1 MKILISPYLSESV
14 FIDIKPEDKIGI
26 IRKIIREQFTDI
38 NINNNMSFLFNNIF
52 LDDNKTF
59 KDYKIIENS
68 TIFIVPK
75 IEDNL
80 NSSNRIKTLTN
91 FSSKILS
98 NRILK
103 NKKLNLN
110 LIIDKNFD
118 EIYNNSKKLVGTI
131 QILININSYSTLN
144 LRVQKSDSI
153 LSIKNKIE
161 KYEKIPSELQKL
173 YYNNLELENHK
184 NLLFYNI
191 KNQSTLDL
199 YNMENTI
206 RQNINNIN
214 YNDGIPYQNNSL
226 KVYNFNN
233 NPQINSSKK
242 NHYRSQSDTRKINL
256 NLSQNNKQIE
266 DNYFNS
272 INLKQEKR
280 KSTSALKNLNYQIL
294 IQKKNKITNTISLL
308 NLNVSSI
315 ETIKSVKYKIFR
327 KENIPISE
335 QTLIFDNIELDNF
348 KKLFDYKIKNGSVLY
363 LDYQRNIYIFVY
375 TPNSKSILIETSP
388 FEIIE
393 AFKGKITNITNIP
406 IYQQKLFF
414 NNIELLNH
422 KTLFDYDILNFYD
435 NSQSIF
441 FMLKQ
446 MIFIEI
452 RTFQGNILMNLEMEK
467 FDTIFYIKN
476 LIQQK
481 ENINIYNQQLIYN
494 NIILEDNKTL
504 EDYKM
509 EYDNKPII
517 FLNIIFHIFVK
528 NTYNNKLIV
537 IECDSNFFVSQIKY
551 EIKMIEGF
559 YNLNQRLYFNNY
571 EMNDN
576 KRLIDYG
583 ITNDLNVPL
592 ILK

>member
-26 IRKIIREQFTDI
+26 IRKKIKEQFPDI

-52 LDDNKTF
+52 LDDNKTL
-59 KDYKIIENS
+59 KDYKIKENS
-68 TIFIVPK
+68 TIYIVPK
-75 IEDNL
+75 IEENL

-98 NRILK
+98 NRLLK

-206 RQNINNIN
+206 RQNINNI
-214 YNDGIPYQNNSL
+214 YYSDGIPYQKDSL
-226 KVYNFNN
+226 KIYNFNN
-233 NPQINSSKK
+233 NPQNNSGKK
-242 NHYRSQSDTRKINL
+242 NHYRSQSDSRKINL
-256 NLSQNNKQIE
+256 NLSQNNKQYE
-266 DNYFNS
+266 DNYFNL
-272 INLKQEKR
+272 NLKQEKR
-280 KSTSALKNLNYQIL
+280 NSTSALKNLNYQIL

-308 NLNVSSI
+308 NLNVNSI

-335 QTLIFDNIELDNF
+335 QTLFFDNIELDNL

-375 TPNSKSILIETSP
+375 TPNSKSIIIETSP

-435 NSQSIF
+435 NNQSIF

-446 MIFIEI
+446 MIYIEI

-494 NIILEDNKTL
+494 NNILEDNKTL
-504 EDYKM
+504 EDYKI

-528 NTYNNKLIV
+528 NTYNNNLIP
-537 IECDSNFFVSQIKY
+537 IECDSNFLVSQIKY

-583 ITNDLNVPL
+583 IMNDLNVPL

>member
-26 IRKIIREQFTDI
+26 IRKKIKEQFSDI

-75 IEDNL
+75 IEDNI

-214 YNDGIPYQNNSL
+214 YNDGIPYQNNSF

-446 MIFIEI
+446 MIYIEI

-494 NIILEDNKTL
+494 NNILEDNKTL
-504 EDYKM
+504 EDYKI

>member
-75 IEDNL
+75 IEDNI

-446 MIFIEI
+446 MIYIEI

>member
-14 FIDIKPEDKIGI
+14 FIDIKPEDKIEK
-26 IRKIIREQFTDI
+26 IRKIIMEQFPDI
-38 NINNNMSFLFNNIF
+38 NVDNNMSFLFKNIF
-52 LDDNKTF
+52 LNDNKTL

-75 IEDNL
+75 IEG

-98 NRILK
+98 NRLFK

-110 LIIDKNFD
+110 LIIDKNYD
-118 EIYNNSKKLVGTI
+118 EIFNNSKKLVGTI
-131 QILININSYSTLN
+131 QILINVNSYSTLN

-199 YNMENTI
+199 YNMENSLK
-206 RQNINNIN
+206 QNLNNIN
-214 YNDGIPYQNNSL
+214 FNDEIPYQNSSL
-226 KVYNFNN
+226 KIYNFNN
-233 NPQINSSKK
+233 NPPINSIKK
-242 NHYRSQSDTRKINL
+242 NHYRSQSDTKNISL
-256 NLSQNNKQIE
+256 NLSQNNKQIQ

-308 NLNVSSI
+308 NLNVNSI
-315 ETIKSVKYKIFR
+315 ETIKSIKYKIFR

-335 QTLIFDNIELDNF
+335 QTLFFDNIELDNY
-348 KKLFDYKIKNGSVLY
+348 KKLFDYQIENGSVLY

-422 KTLFDYDILNFYD
+422 KTLFDYDILNYYD
-435 NSQSIF
+435 NNQPIF
-441 FMLKQ
+441 FILKQ
-446 MIFIEI
+446 MIYIEI

-494 NIILEDNKTL
+494 NNILEDNKTL
-504 EDYKM
+504 EDYRM
-509 EYDNKPII
+509 EYDNKSII
-517 FLNIIFHIFVK
+517 FLNIIFHIFIK
-528 NTYNNKLIV
+528 NTYNNKLIF
-537 IECDSNFFVSQIKY
+537 IECDSNFLVSQIKY

>member
-75 IEDNL
+75 IEDNI

-435 NSQSIF
+435 NNQSIF

-446 MIFIEI
+446 MIYIEI

-481 ENINIYNQQLIYN
+481 ENINVYNQQLIYN

-551 EIKMIEGF
+551 EIKMIEGY

-576 KRLIDYG
+576 KRLIEYG

>member
-1 MKILISPYLSESV
+1 
-14 FIDIKPEDKIGI
+14 
-26 IRKIIREQFTDI
+26 
-38 NINNNMSFLFNNIF
+38 MSFLFNNIF
-52 LDDNKTF
+52 LDDNKTL
-59 KDYKIIENS
+59 KDYKIKENS
-68 TIFIVPK
+68 TIYIVPK
-75 IEDNL
+75 IEENL

-98 NRILK
+98 NRLLK

-206 RQNINNIN
+206 RQNINNI
-214 YNDGIPYQNNSL
+214 YYSDGIPYQKDSL
-226 KVYNFNN
+226 KIYNFNN
-233 NPQINSSKK
+233 NPQNNSAKK
-242 NHYRSQSDTRKINL
+242 NHYRSQSDSRKINL
-256 NLSQNNKQIE
+256 NLSQNNKQYE
-266 DNYFNS
+266 DNYFNL
-272 INLKQEKR
+272 NLKQEKR
-280 KSTSALKNLNYQIL
+280 NSTSALKNLNYQIL

-308 NLNVSSI
+308 NLNVNSI

-335 QTLIFDNIELDNF
+335 QTLFFDNIELDNL

-446 MIFIEI
+446 MIYIEI

-494 NIILEDNKTL
+494 NNILEDNKTL
-504 EDYKM
+504 EDYKI

-528 NTYNNKLIV
+528 NTYNNNLIP
-537 IECDSNFFVSQIKY
+537 IECDSNFLVSQIKY

-583 ITNDLNVPL
+583 IINDLNVPL

>member
-14 FIDIKPEDKIGI
+14 FIDIKPEDKIEK
-26 IRKIIREQFTDI
+26 IRKIIMEQFPDI
-38 NINNNMSFLFNNIF
+38 NIDNNMSFLFKNIF
-52 LDDNKTF
+52 LNDNKTL

-75 IEDNL
+75 IEG

-446 MIFIEI
+446 MIYIEI

>member
-26 IRKIIREQFTDI
+26 IRKIIREQFSDI

-75 IEDNL
+75 IEDNI

-446 MIFIEI
+446 MIYIEI

-494 NIILEDNKTL
+494 NNILEDNKTL

>member
-75 IEDNL
+75 IEDNI

-446 MIFIEI
+446 MIYIEI

-481 ENINIYNQQLIYN
+481 ENINVYNQQLIYN

>member
-14 FIDIKPEDKIGI
+14 FIDIKPEDKIEK
-26 IRKIIREQFTDI
+26 IRKIIMEQFPDI
-38 NINNNMSFLFNNIF
+38 NVDNNMSFLFKNIF
-52 LDDNKTF
+52 LNDNKTL

-75 IEDNL
+75 IEG

-446 MIFIEI
+446 MIYIEI

-494 NIILEDNKTL
+494 NNILEDNKTL

>member
-26 IRKIIREQFTDI
+26 IRKIIREQFPDI

-446 MIFIEI
+446 MIYIEI

-481 ENINIYNQQLIYN
+481 ENINVYNQQLIYN

>member
-14 FIDIKPEDKIGI
+14 FIDIKPEDKIEK
-26 IRKIIREQFTDI
+26 IRKIIMEQFPDI
-38 NINNNMSFLFNNIF
+38 NIDNNMSFLFKNIF
-52 LDDNKTF
+52 LNDNKTL

-75 IEDNL
+75 IEG

-308 NLNVSSI
+308 NLNVNSI
-315 ETIKSVKYKIFR
+315 ETIKSIKYKIFR

-335 QTLIFDNIELDNF
+335 QTLFFDNIELDNY
-348 KKLFDYKIKNGSVLY
+348 KKLFDYQIKNGSVLY

-446 MIFIEI
+446 MIYIEI

-494 NIILEDNKTL
+494 NNILEDNKTL

>member
-26 IRKIIREQFTDI
+26 IRKKIKEQFSDI

-52 LDDNKTF
+52 LDDNKTL
-59 KDYKIIENS
+59 KDYKIKENS
-68 TIFIVPK
+68 TIYIVPK

-98 NRILK
+98 NRLLK

-206 RQNINNIN
+206 RQNINNI
-214 YNDGIPYQNNSL
+214 YYSDGIPYQKDSL
-226 KVYNFNN
+226 KIYNFNN
-233 NPQINSSKK
+233 NPQNNSAKK
-242 NHYRSQSDTRKINL
+242 NHYRSQSDSRKINL
-256 NLSQNNKQIE
+256 NLSQNNKQYE
-266 DNYFNS
+266 DNYFNL
-272 INLKQEKR
+272 NLKQEKR
-280 KSTSALKNLNYQIL
+280 NSTSALKNLNYQIL

-308 NLNVSSI
+308 NLNVNSI

-335 QTLIFDNIELDNF
+335 QTLFFDNIELDNL

-375 TPNSKSILIETSP
+375 TPNSKSIIIETSP

-435 NSQSIF
+435 NNQSIF

-446 MIFIEI
+446 MIYIEI

-467 FDTIFYIKN
+467 FDTIFCIKN

-494 NIILEDNKTL
+494 NNILEDNKTL
-504 EDYKM
+504 EDYKI

-528 NTYNNKLIV
+528 NTYNNNLIP
-537 IECDSNFFVSQIKY
+537 IECDSNFLVSQIKY

>member
-14 FIDIKPEDKIGI
+14 FIDIKPEDKIEK
-26 IRKIIREQFTDI
+26 IRKIIMEQFPDI
-38 NINNNMSFLFNNIF
+38 NIDNNMSFLFKNIF
-52 LDDNKTF
+52 LNDNKTL

-75 IEDNL
+75 IEG

-98 NRILK
+98 NRLFK

-110 LIIDKNFD
+110 LIIDKNYD
-118 EIYNNSKKLVGTI
+118 EIFNNSKKLVGTI
-131 QILININSYSTLN
+131 QILINVNSYSTLN

-199 YNMENTI
+199 YNMENSLK
-206 RQNINNIN
+206 QNLNNIN
-214 YNDGIPYQNNSL
+214 FNDEIPYQNSSL
-226 KVYNFNN
+226 KIYNFNN
-233 NPQINSSKK
+233 NPPINSIKK
-242 NHYRSQSDTRKINL
+242 NHYRSQSDTKNISL
-256 NLSQNNKQIE
+256 NLSQNNKQIQ

-308 NLNVSSI
+308 NLNVNSI
-315 ETIKSVKYKIFR
+315 ETIKSIKYKIFR

-335 QTLIFDNIELDNF
+335 QTLFFDNIELDNY
-348 KKLFDYKIKNGSVLY
+348 KKLFDYQIENGSVLY

-422 KTLFDYDILNFYD
+422 KTLFDYDILNYYD
-435 NSQSIF
+435 NNQPIF
-441 FMLKQ
+441 FILKQ
-446 MIFIEI
+446 MIYIEI

-494 NIILEDNKTL
+494 NNILEDNKTL
-504 EDYKM
+504 EDYRM
-509 EYDNKPII
+509 EYDNKSII
-517 FLNIIFHIFVK
+517 FLNIIFHIFIK
-528 NTYNNKLIV
+528 NTYNNKLIF
-537 IECDSNFFVSQIKY
+537 IECDSNFLVSQIKY

>member
-26 IRKIIREQFTDI
+26 IRKKIKEQFSDI

-52 LDDNKTF
+52 LDDNKTL
-59 KDYKIIENS
+59 KDYKIKENS
-68 TIFIVPK
+68 TIYIVPK
-75 IEDNL
+75 IEENL

-98 NRILK
+98 NRLLK

-206 RQNINNIN
+206 RQNINNI
-214 YNDGIPYQNNSL
+214 YYSDGIPYQKDSL
-226 KVYNFNN
+226 KIYNFNN
-233 NPQINSSKK
+233 NPQNNSAKK
-242 NHYRSQSDTRKINL
+242 NHYRSQSDSRKINL
-256 NLSQNNKQIE
+256 NLSQNNKQYE
-266 DNYFNS
+266 DNYFNL
-272 INLKQEKR
+272 NLKQEKR
-280 KSTSALKNLNYQIL
+280 NSTSALKNLNYQIL

-308 NLNVSSI
+308 NLNVNSI

-335 QTLIFDNIELDNF
+335 QTLFFDNIELDNL

-375 TPNSKSILIETSP
+375 TPNSKSIIIETSP

-435 NSQSIF
+435 NNQSIF

-446 MIFIEI
+446 MIYIEI

-494 NIILEDNKTL
+494 NNILEDNKTL
-504 EDYKM
+504 EDYKI

-528 NTYNNKLIV
+528 NTYNNNLIP
-537 IECDSNFFVSQIKY
+537 IECDSNFLVSQIKY

-583 ITNDLNVPL
+583 IINDLNVPL

>member
-26 IRKIIREQFTDI
+26 IRKIIREQFSDI

-75 IEDNL
+75 IEDNI

-446 MIFIEI
+446 MIYIEI

-551 EIKMIEGF
+551 EIKMIEGY

>member
-26 IRKIIREQFTDI
+26 IRKIIREQFSDI

-75 IEDNL
+75 IEDNI

-446 MIFIEI
+446 MIYIEI

-481 ENINIYNQQLIYN
+481 ENINVYNQQLIYN

>member
-26 IRKIIREQFTDI
+26 IRNKIKEQFPDI

-52 LDDNKTF
+52 LDDNKTL
-59 KDYKIIENS
+59 KDYKIKENS
-68 TIFIVPK
+68 TIYIVPK

-98 NRILK
+98 NRLLK

-206 RQNINNIN
+206 RQNINNI
-214 YNDGIPYQNNSL
+214 YYSDGIPYQKDSL
-226 KVYNFNN
+226 KIYNFNN
-233 NPQINSSKK
+233 NPQNNSAKK
-242 NHYRSQSDTRKINL
+242 NHYRSQSDSRKINL
-256 NLSQNNKQIE
+256 NLSQNNKQYE
-266 DNYFNS
+266 DNYFNL
-272 INLKQEKR
+272 NLKQEKR
-280 KSTSALKNLNYQIL
+280 NSTSALKNLNYQIL

-308 NLNVSSI
+308 NLNVNSI

-335 QTLIFDNIELDNF
+335 QTLFFDNIELDNL

-375 TPNSKSILIETSP
+375 TPNSKSIIIETSP

-393 AFKGKITNITNIP
+393 AFKGKITNVTNIP

-435 NSQSIF
+435 NNQSIF

-446 MIFIEI
+446 MIYIEI

-467 FDTIFYIKN
+467 FDTIFCIKN

-494 NIILEDNKTL
+494 NNILEDNKTL
-504 EDYKM
+504 EDYKI

-528 NTYNNKLIV
+528 NTYNNNLIP
-537 IECDSNFFVSQIKY
+537 IECDSNFLVSQIKY

>member
-14 FIDIKPEDKIGI
+14 FIDIKPEDKIEK
-26 IRKIIREQFTDI
+26 IRKIIMEQFPDI
-38 NINNNMSFLFNNIF
+38 NIDNNMSFLFKNIF
-52 LDDNKTF
+52 LNDNKTL

-75 IEDNL
+75 IEG

-199 YNMENTI
+199 YNMENSLK
-206 RQNINNIN
+206 QNLNNIN
-214 YNDGIPYQNNSL
+214 FNDEIPYQNSSL
-226 KVYNFNN
+226 KIYNFNN
-233 NPQINSSKK
+233 NPPINSIKK
-242 NHYRSQSDTRKINL
+242 NHYRSQSDTKNISL
-256 NLSQNNKQIE
+256 NLSQNNKQIQ

-308 NLNVSSI
+308 NLNVNSI
-315 ETIKSVKYKIFR
+315 ETIKSIKYKIFR

-335 QTLIFDNIELDNF
+335 QTLFFDNIELDNY
-348 KKLFDYKIKNGSVLY
+348 KKLFDYQIKNGSVLY

-422 KTLFDYDILNFYD
+422 KTLFDYDILNYYD
-435 NSQSIF
+435 NNQPIF
-441 FMLKQ
+441 FILKQ
-446 MIFIEI
+446 MIYIEI

-494 NIILEDNKTL
+494 NNILEDNKTL
-504 EDYKM
+504 EDYRM
-509 EYDNKPII
+509 EYDNKSII
-517 FLNIIFHIFVK
+517 FLNIIFHIFIK
-528 NTYNNKLIV
+528 NTYNNKLIF
-537 IECDSNFFVSQIKY
+537 IECDSNFLVSQIKY

>member
-26 IRKIIREQFTDI
+26 IRKKIKEQFSDI

-52 LDDNKTF
+52 LDDNKTL
-59 KDYKIIENS
+59 KDYKIKENS
-68 TIFIVPK
+68 TIYIVPK

-98 NRILK
+98 NRLLK

-256 NLSQNNKQIE
+256 NLSQNNKQYE
-266 DNYFNS
+266 DNYFNL
-272 INLKQEKR
+272 NLKQEKR
-280 KSTSALKNLNYQIL
+280 NSTSALKNLNYQIL

-308 NLNVSSI
+308 NLNVNSI

-335 QTLIFDNIELDNF
+335 QTLFFDNIELDNL

-435 NSQSIF
+435 NNQSIF

-446 MIFIEI
+446 MIYIEI

-494 NIILEDNKTL
+494 NNILEDNKTL
-504 EDYKM
+504 EDYKI

-528 NTYNNKLIV
+528 NTYNNNLIP
-537 IECDSNFFVSQIKY
+537 IECDSNFLVSQIKY

-583 ITNDLNVPL
+583 ITYDLNVPL

>member
-14 FIDIKPEDKIGI
+14 FIDIKSEDKIGI

-75 IEDNL
+75 IEDNI

-446 MIFIEI
+446 MIYIEI

-517 FLNIIFHIFVK
+517 FLNIIFHIVVK

-551 EIKMIEGF
+551 EIKMIEGY

>member
-26 IRKIIREQFTDI
+26 IRKIIREQFPDI

-75 IEDNL
+75 IEDNI

-348 KKLFDYKIKNGSVLY
+348 KKLFDYKIKYGSVLY

-446 MIFIEI
+446 MIYIEI

-481 ENINIYNQQLIYN
+481 ENINVYNQQLIYN

>member
-26 IRKIIREQFTDI
+26 IRKKIKEQFSDI

-52 LDDNKTF
+52 LDDNKTL
-59 KDYKIIENS
+59 KDYKIKENS
-68 TIFIVPK
+68 TIYIVPK

-98 NRILK
+98 NRLLK

-206 RQNINNIN
+206 RQNINNI
-214 YNDGIPYQNNSL
+214 YYSDGIPYQKDSL
-226 KVYNFNN
+226 KIYNFNN
-233 NPQINSSKK
+233 NPQNNSAKK
-242 NHYRSQSDTRKINL
+242 NHYRSQSDSRKINL
-256 NLSQNNKQIE
+256 NLSQNNKQYE
-266 DNYFNS
+266 DNYFNL
-272 INLKQEKR
+272 NLKQEKR
-280 KSTSALKNLNYQIL
+280 NSTSALKNLNYQIL

-308 NLNVSSI
+308 NLNVNSI

-335 QTLIFDNIELDNF
+335 QTLFFDNIELDNL

-446 MIFIEI
+446 MIYIEI

-494 NIILEDNKTL
+494 NNILEDNKTL

-528 NTYNNKLIV
+528 NTYNNNLIP
-537 IECDSNFFVSQIKY
+537 IECDSNFLVSQIKY

-583 ITNDLNVPL
+583 IINDLNVPL

>member
-26 IRKIIREQFTDI
+26 IRKKIKEQFSDI

-52 LDDNKTF
+52 LDDNKTL
-59 KDYKIIENS
+59 KDYKIKENS
-68 TIFIVPK
+68 TIYIVPK
-75 IEDNL
+75 IEENL

-98 NRILK
+98 NRLLK

-206 RQNINNIN
+206 RQNINNI
-214 YNDGIPYQNNSL
+214 YYSDGIPYQKDSL
-226 KVYNFNN
+226 KIYNFNN
-233 NPQINSSKK
+233 NPQNNSAKK
-242 NHYRSQSDTRKINL
+242 NHYRSQSDSRKINL
-256 NLSQNNKQIE
+256 NLSQNNKQYE
-266 DNYFNS
+266 DNYFNL
-272 INLKQEKR
+272 NLKQEKR
-280 KSTSALKNLNYQIL
+280 NSTSALKNLNYQIL

-335 QTLIFDNIELDNF
+335 QTLFFDNIELDNF

-393 AFKGKITNITNIP
+393 AFKGKITNVTNIP

-435 NSQSIF
+435 NNQSIF

-446 MIFIEI
+446 MIYIEI

-494 NIILEDNKTL
+494 NNILEDNKTL

-528 NTYNNKLIV
+528 NTYNNNLIP
-537 IECDSNFFVSQIKY
+537 IECDSNFLVSQIKY

-592 ILK
+592 IIK